1 VRPGQ
6 VLAIMGPS
14 GSGKTTL
21 LTILAARA
29 RPTSGQ
35 LRLNGAPYD
44 AAAKALIALVPQDDA
59 LFPNL
64 TVRRKVSSLAIHL
77 GRRVFRPSRS
87 ALAIDPS
94 RPIVLARGWHA
105 LKLDLQVRETLDYAA
120 QLRLPPSS
128 GGRASVVAR
137 TAASRAALVDSLL
150 GELGIAHV
158 AGSRV
163 GGALKRG
170 VSGGERK
177 RVAIGVELAGAP
189 PIVLLDEV
197 WRIIDYDAHR
207 FVCHNAL

>member
-1 VRPGQ
+1 MAAERWQSGRLVGRACLSEIARVNRFDLRQNKQRRRYVRPGQ

-105 LKLDLQVRETLDYAA
+105 F
-120 QLRLPPSS
+120 
-128 GGRASVVAR
+128 AR
-137 TAASRAALVDSLL
+137 GCVD
-150 GELGIAHV
+150 A
-158 AGSRV
+158 
-163 GGALKRG
+163 
-170 VSGGERK
+170 
-177 RVAIGVELAGAP
+177 AGA
-189 PIVLLDEV
+189 
-197 WRIIDYDAHR
+197 RGAHP
-207 FVCHNAL
+207 L